1 MASKL
6 TFICE
11 DIEVTPLTQ
20 QLQHK
25 DQFHCGHML
34 SMNNV
39 GWTDWGAT
47 HLVTNEICSFLN
59 KM

>member
-6 TFICE
+6 TFICKV
-11 DIEVTPLTQ
+11 IEVAPLTQ

-39 GWTDWGAT
+39 GWTDWGVT
-47 HLVTNEICSFLN
+47 HLR
-59 KM
+59 